1 MSGTPSGNRG
11 NTTKWPSL
19 TPEYKA
25 AIQARRDIAREVKPR
40 QIDFGNREHDD
51 VVVEKYRLQE
61 ELSKKGSFPSD
72 EVREFRDQL
81 RYQPSLTE
89 KEVKQLNALE
99 KDLYVRLWYML
110 SDFQNLLD
118 EIQDYDS
125 SEENR
130 AYYDTLQKLH
140 VEFQKQL
147 GKLKAKIAQAEA
159 KAEAEAEAEA
169 KAKARAEAW
178 EKEKQKRTRSKR
190 RARMNRRTKTG
201 YPGGYG
207 KNGLLPLRF

>member
-61 ELSKKGSFPSD
+61 ELSKKGLFPSD

-89 KEVKQLNALE
+89 KEVEQLNGLE

-130 AYYDTLQKLH
+130 AYYDKLQNLRL
-140 VEFQKQL
+140 EFREQL
-147 GKLKAKIAQAEA
+147 GKLKAEIAQAERN
-159 KAEAEAEAEA
+159 KRRGRWS
-169 KAKARAEAW
+169 ARAEIW
-178 EKEKQKRTRSKR
+178 RKMRERIIGTRPRPGNS
-190 RARMNRRTKTG
+190 
-201 YPGGYG
+201 GGYG
-207 KNGLLPLRF
+207 RKGLAPLRF